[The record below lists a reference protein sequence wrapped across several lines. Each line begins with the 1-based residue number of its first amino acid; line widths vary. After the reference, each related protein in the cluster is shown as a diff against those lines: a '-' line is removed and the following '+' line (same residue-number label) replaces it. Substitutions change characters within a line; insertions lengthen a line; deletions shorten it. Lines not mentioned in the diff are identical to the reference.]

1 MKIGIDIDDVLTDTS
16 KVIVEFFKKYETSG
30 DGMKHIVEIMKGE
43 LPTENIKKF
52 YNLYINQ
59 MLREAN
65 LKDKYAAE
73 VINRLFSEGN
83 QIYFITA
90 RCEEKF
96 KGSEQ
101 ITIETLRDN
110 NIKYS
115 KIIFNASEKAKI
127 CSRNNIDFFVDDS
140 VRNCEEVSKMGIETV
155 VFTTKINENIKT
167 NIARVSSWRELE
179 NRIENY
185 IEKEEMEE
193 ER

>member
-59 MLREAN
+59 MLKEVN
-65 LKDKYAAE
+65 LKDKYAPE
-73 VINRLFSEGN
+73 VINRLFNEGN
-83 QIYFITA
+83 EIYFITA
-90 RCEEKF
+90 RGEEKF

-101 ITIETLRDN
+101 ITIETLKDN

-115 KIIFNASEKAKI
+115 KIIFNAYEKAKI
-127 CSRNNIDFFVDDS
+127 CSENDIDFFIDDS
-140 VRNCEEVSKMGIETV
+140 VKNCEEVSKMGIEAV
-155 VFTTKINENIKT
+155 VFNTKINESINT
-167 NIARVSSWRELE
+167 SLARVNSWRELE
-179 NRIENY
+179 KRIESY
-185 IEKEEMEE
+185 IEKG
-193 ER
+193 

>member
-90 RCEEKF
+90 RSEEKF

>member
-90 RCEEKF
+90 RSEEKF

-115 KIIFNASEKAKI
+115 KIIFNASEKVKI

>member
-90 RCEEKF
+90 RSEEKF

-179 NRIENY
+179 NRIKNY

>member
-59 MLREAN
+59 MLRKAN

-90 RCEEKF
+90 RSEEKF

>member
-90 RCEEKF
+90 RSEEKF

-140 VRNCEEVSKMGIETV
+140 VRNCEEVSNMGIETV

>member
-59 MLREAN
+59 MLRKAN

-73 VINRLFSEGN
+73 VINGLFSEGN

-90 RCEEKF
+90 RSEEKF

-101 ITIETLRDN
+101 ITIVTLRDN

>member
-59 MLREAN
+59 MLRKAN

-73 VINRLFSEGN
+73 VINGLFSEGN

-90 RCEEKF
+90 RSEEKF

>member
-90 RCEEKF
+90 RSEEKF

-155 VFTTKINENIKT
+155 VFTTKINENIKK